1 MLFTEKKKI
10 LNCISY
16 MILKKKKGEK
26 FQLAQ
31 FKLTKICLLQI
42 IALRE
47 NLLLH
52 RNYFE
57 IPMWKHLSIGKYA
70 DDEWARITWF
80 RLVNS
85 MKNIVHESVF
95 NRTHTSNFRA
105 IWCCRP
111 KITFSYPLLLHL
123 KTISTRQNFFKNRS
137 KPKISLNVFRFF
149 DLWNHEFKF
158 FFYQ

>member
-1 MLFTEKKKI
+1 
-10 LNCISY
+10 

-57 IPMWKHLSIGKYA
+57 IPM
-70 DDEWARITWF
+70 
-80 RLVNS
+80 
-85 MKNIVHESVF
+85 
-95 NRTHTSNFRA
+95 
-105 IWCCRP
+105 
-111 KITFSYPLLLHL
+111 
-123 KTISTRQNFFKNRS
+123 
-137 KPKISLNVFRFF
+137 
-149 DLWNHEFKF
+149 
-158 FFYQ
+158 